1 MRIASNQTVSFEHDI
16 NLDDNNMLLWGG
28 NSIVKHTGSAT
39 EIGDNSSGSTLTLT
53 GGNATFTGEITSG
66 DDINTPTKLVVGESA
81 TAEVRIKK
89 TNAGIG
95 SVKFYNNDGSSSTSQ
110 AYLQLDASEDLVLYA
125 AANNDVLFY
134 AGGNLNLTMSSTT
147 ATFAGNVSHTGL
159 TMTSGTDVD
168 QVKEFTMSF
177 QLVANTWTDT
187 GIDGSDLATGTYAMQ
202 VYVDDHSVGG
212 SHYDEYYSG
221 MMSWFAGQ
229 TNETTHATD
238 EIPVHRAGHAPND
251 GNVQFRTTRGSSA
264 DLKLQV
270 KHNEAY
276 SAALNNSNDKKM
288 TFKFRR
294 LI

>member
-1 MRIASNQTVSFEHDI
+1 
-16 NLDDNNMLLWGG
+16 
-28 NSIVKHTGSAT
+28 
-39 EIGDNSSGSTLTLT
+39 
-53 GGNATFTGEITSG
+53 
-66 DDINTPTKLVVGESA
+66 
-81 TAEVRIKK
+81 
-89 TNAGIG
+89 
-95 SVKFYNNDGSSSTSQ
+95 
-110 AYLQLDASEDLVLYA
+110 
-125 AANNDVLFY
+125 
-134 AGGNLNLTMSSTT
+134 MSSTT

-276 SAALNNSNDKKM
+276 SAALHNSNDKKM